1 MREKVLKESFFLS
14 QPERRNYRR
23 LDVNL
28 DVDLVIEGQ
37 RVNAITENVSC
48 GGLFFP
54 SKNATP
60 FKQNSNVEVT
70 LSLPDTKN
78 PVKIIGE
85 VSRCPILPPLPAQ
98 KNGVAIRFR
107 GLYDENI
114 LALDRF
120 IKNKMH

>member
-1 MREKVLKESFFLS
+1 MKEKVLKESFFLS

-23 LDVNL
+23 LEVKL

-37 RVNAITENVSC
+37 KVNTMTENVSC

-54 SKNATP
+54 SKNFSF

-70 LSLPDTKN
+70 LNLPDTKN

-85 VSRCPILPPLPAQ
+85 ISRCQLLPEKLPQ
-98 KNGVAIRFR
+98 KNGVAIKFR

-120 IKNKMH
+120 IKNKLH